1 MTLRGR
7 EISLPL
13 MPYKNCIMV
22 SSQIIGVWGFA
33 PIFPRIIEKIRLMN
47 TIDAKPSL

>member
-22 SSQIIGVWGFA
+22 TFQKSGVWGFA
-33 PIFPRIIEKIRLMN
+33 PIFPPIIEKIRIMN